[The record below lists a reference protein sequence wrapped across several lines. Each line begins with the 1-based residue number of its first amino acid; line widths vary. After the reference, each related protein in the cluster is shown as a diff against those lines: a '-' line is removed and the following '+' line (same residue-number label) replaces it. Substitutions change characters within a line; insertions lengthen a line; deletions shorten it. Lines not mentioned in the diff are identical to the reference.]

1 MLDQFSLR
9 VRIPHEIDRIFNNR
23 FNYETGTIY
32 YIESEEYEERI
43 KLCYDLISEDLK
55 VELVNFIKFSLP
67 ILKAEIISNKRN
79 LKNKS
84 EKTDFAKDYILA
96 FVKLKYK
103 FFSKWVEQ
111 KSTELQNNR
120 EITENKSL
128 NIVKEKKV
136 YDWHILIKPLVSGEI
151 NQIMRETTTRD
162 IGKTEFSKLILKKL
176 NLNIKVE
183 SIEPYIYYTFI
194 KEKEDPK
201 NLFSYNKRQT
211 IQKYCISNNIEI
223 KDEILLKKLEKDNGF

>member
-1 MLDQFSLR
+1 MLNQFNLK
-9 VRIPHEIDRIFNNR
+9 VRFPHEIDRIFNNR
-23 FNYETGTIY
+23 FNYKTGTIY
-32 YIESEEYEERI
+32 YIESLEYEERI

-55 VELVNFIKFSLP
+55 VELVDFVKISLP
-67 ILKAEIISNKRN
+67 ILDAEISIKKRN
-79 LKNKS
+79 LKNKN
-84 EKTDFAKDYILA
+84 ERTDSAKDYLLA
-96 FVKLKYK
+96 FVKLKHK

-151 NQIMRETTTRD
+151 NQIMQEATKRD
-162 IGKTEFSKLILKKL
+162 IGKTELSKLIIEKLHLK
-176 NLNIKVE
+176 IKVE
-183 SIEPYIYYTFI
+183 DIAPYIYYTFI
-194 KEKEDPK
+194 NEKENPK

>member
-1 MLDQFSLR
+1 
-9 VRIPHEIDRIFNNR
+9 
-23 FNYETGTIY
+23 
-32 YIESEEYEERI
+32 
-43 KLCYDLISEDLK
+43 LK
-55 VELVNFIKFSLP
+55 H
-67 ILKAEIISNKRN
+67 
-79 LKNKS
+79 
-84 EKTDFAKDYILA
+84 
-96 FVKLKYK
+96 K

-151 NQIMRETTTRD
+151 NQIMQEATKRD
-162 IGKTEFSKLILKKL
+162 IGKTELSKLIIEKLHLK
-176 NLNIKVE
+176 IKVGD
-183 SIEPYIYYTFI
+183 IAPYIYYTFI
-194 KEKEDPK
+194 EEKENPK